1 MPIVRAHFE
10 PYKQA
15 YLEDGLCNKG
25 VLLAEVLLGGN
36 KAAIVATTHMQAP
49 TGGYRIKASNARSTQ
64 WDEEWVLEETDRSN
78 LKNKLLDSRIVLTPA
93 LTMLNYGSLGV
104 RVNFCLG

>member
-15 YLEDGLCNKG
+15 YLEDGFSNKG
-25 VLLAEVLLGGN
+25 VLLAEVLLGEN

-49 TGGYRIKASNARSTQ
+49 TGGCRIKASNARSTQ
-64 WDEEWVLEETDRSN
+64 WDEE
-78 LKNKLLDSRIVLTPA
+78 
-93 LTMLNYGSLGV
+93 
-104 RVNFCLG
+104 RVFQ